1 MADAKAAQTGPLSFC
16 GKKTKPMEMYF
27 EVGFENLSHL
37 PLPLK
42 NTLATAYGAVGTKN
56 SA

>member
-1 MADAKAAQTGPLSFC
+1 
-16 GKKTKPMEMYF
+16 MEMYF